1 MVHRR
6 VAGDV
11 KAPSA
16 SGPDQPPL
24 GGDLSISGAIGD
36 LSNRVIPDRIGGG
49 TLECGLHVVTVET
62 WLARKPYK
70 PG

>member
-1 MVHRR
+1 MYLTVRNFS
-6 VAGDV
+6 
-11 KAPSA
+11 AP
-16 SGPDQPPL
+16 PDQPLL
-24 GGDLSISGAIGD
+24 GGDLSIAGAIGD